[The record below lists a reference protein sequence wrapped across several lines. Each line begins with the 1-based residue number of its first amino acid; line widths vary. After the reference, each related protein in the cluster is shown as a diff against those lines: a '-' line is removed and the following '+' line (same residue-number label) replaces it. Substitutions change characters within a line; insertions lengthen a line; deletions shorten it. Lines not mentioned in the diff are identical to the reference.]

1 MQRISRKVFVSGSSY
16 IISLPK
22 EWVNANSI
30 KPGDTVFCTIG
41 KSSILIQPHTNVRR
55 VSEAV
60 IEGER
65 DKDML
70 IRKII
75 SHYLAGYTTIRVSVD
90 SRIREGVYKAVSML
104 IGAEILEDSGN
115 TVWIEI
121 FTDER
126 RFRAE
131 DLLEKMSNTVFAM
144 IEDFR
149 KALVDFNS
157 ETLDVVIQREQEIDR
172 LYFLILRLL
181 KSAVRYPDV
190 ADSLDIHPKEVLGVR
205 ITLKNVERVG
215 DHIHTMATNLKE
227 YGKAIPELE
236 QTAKISG
243 EVFRTAMNSFFKID
257 EDLAREVFRMAR
269 SYTPTPVVEH
279 SSVED
284 ALKVRRI
291 QDGFERI
298 LGYSEDIA
306 EIVLNLSV

>member
-1 MQRISRKVFVSGSSY
+1 
-16 IISLPK
+16 
-22 EWVNANSI
+22 
-30 KPGDTVFCTIG
+30 
-41 KSSILIQPHTNVRR
+41 
-55 VSEAV
+55 
-60 IEGER
+60 
-65 DKDML
+65 
-70 IRKII
+70 
-75 SHYLAGYTTIRVSVD
+75 
-90 SRIREGVYKAVSML
+90 ML
-104 IGAEILEDSGN
+104 IGAEVLEDSGN
-115 TVWIEI
+115 TIWIEI

-144 IEDFR
+144 IDDFR
-149 KALVDFNS
+149 KTLVEFDS
-157 ETLDVVIQREQEIDR
+157 EVLDVVIQREQEIDR

-190 ADSLDIHPKEVLGVR
+190 ADSLDIHPKEVLGMR

-236 QTAKISG
+236 QTAKVSG
-243 EVFRTAMNSFFKID
+243 EIFRTAMNSFFKID
-257 EDLAREVFRMAR
+257 EGLAREVFMMVR
-269 SYTPTPVVEH
+269 SYTPRPVVGH
-279 SSVED
+279 TSVED

>member
-1 MQRISRKVFVSGSSY
+1 MQRLSRKVFVSGSSY

-22 EWVNANSI
+22 EWVVANSI
-30 KPGDTVFCTIG
+30 KPGDTVFCTVG
-41 KSSILIQPHTNVRR
+41 KTSILIQPHTEVRR

-60 IEGER
+60 IEDER
-65 DKDML
+65 DRDML

-75 SHYLAGYTTIRVSVD
+75 SHYLAGYTTIRVKAD
-90 SRIREGVYKAVSML
+90 SRGREGVYRAVSML

-115 TVWIEI
+115 SIWIEI

-126 RFRAE
+126 RFRVE
-131 DLLEKMSNTVFAM
+131 ELLEKMSNTVFAM
-144 IEDFR
+144 IDDFGR
-149 KALVDFNS
+149 ALVEFDRDL
-157 ETLDVVIQREQEIDR
+157 LDVVIQREQEIDR

-190 ADSLDIHPKEVLGVR
+190 ADHLNIHPKEVLGLR

-215 DHIHTMATNLKE
+215 DHIHTMAINLKE

-236 QTAKISG
+236 ETARVSG
-243 EVFRTAMNSFFKID
+243 EIFRTAMNSFFKID
-257 EDLAREVFRMAR
+257 EELAREVFRMVR
-269 SYTPTPVVEH
+269 SYTPASVADH

>member
-22 EWVNANSI
+22 EWVEANSI

-41 KSSILIQPHTNVRR
+41 KSSILIQPHTDVRR

-60 IEGER
+60 IEGEG
-65 DKDML
+65 DKDMM

-75 SHYLAGYTTIRVSVD
+75 SHYLAGYTTIRVAVD
-90 SRIREGVYKAVSML
+90 SRVREGVYRAVSML
-104 IGAEILEDSGN
+104 IGAEVLEDSGN
-115 TVWIEI
+115 TIWIEI

-144 IEDFR
+144 IDDFR
-149 KALVDFNS
+149 KTLVEFDS
-157 ETLDVVIQREQEIDR
+157 EVLDVVIQREQEIDR

-190 ADSLDIHPKEVLGVR
+190 ADSLDIHPKEVLGMR

-236 QTAKISG
+236 QTAKVSG
-243 EVFRTAMNSFFKID
+243 EIFRTAMNSFFKID
-257 EDLAREVFRMAR
+257 EGLAREVFMMVR
-269 SYTPTPVVEH
+269 SYTPRPVVGH
-279 SSVED
+279 TSVED

>member
-1 MQRISRKVFVSGSSY
+1 MQRVSRKVFVSGSSY

-30 KPGDTVFCTIG
+30 KPGDTVFCIVG

-60 IEGER
+60 IEGEK
-65 DKDML
+65 DSDML

-90 SRIREGVYKAVSML
+90 SRVREGVYRAVSML

-115 TVWIEI
+115 AIWIEI

-126 RFRAE
+126 RFRVE

-144 IEDFR
+144 INDFG
-149 KALVDFNS
+149 KTLTTFDG

-190 ADSLDIHPKEVLGVR
+190 ADSLDIHPKEVLGMR

-215 DHIHTMATNLKE
+215 DHLHTMAISLKE
-227 YGKAIPELE
+227 YGREIPELSE
-236 QTAKISG
+236 TAKTSG
-243 EVFRTAMNSFFKID
+243 EIFRTAMNSFFKID
-257 EDLAREVFRMAR
+257 EELAREVFSMVKA
-269 SYTPTPVVEH
+269 YTPAPVEEH
-279 SSVED
+279 TSVEN
-284 ALKVRRI
+284 ALRIRRI